1 MPPQGESTGFAIE
14 DAMLFTRIMKE
25 AMNSQEEPNQS
36 IPDLVNVKAVFAR
49 YERNRRA
56 RIDAAYAEA
65 NTRWESVKD
74 TGWLAS
80 VMREWMIWLFLW
92 FTRSTREKN
101 FTFDVKTV
109 TLED

>member
-14 DAMLFTRIMKE
+14 DAMLFARIMNDAINRPE
-25 AMNSQEEPNQS
+25 ESSQSGPGSVDVE
-36 IPDLVNVKAVFAR
+36 AVFTR

-56 RIDAAYAEA
+56 RIDAAYTEA
-65 NTRWESVKD
+65 NMRWESVKD

-92 FTRSTREKN
+92 FTRSSREKN
-101 FTFDVKTV
+101 FAFDVKTV
-109 TLED
+109 NLAD

>member
-14 DAMLFTRIMKE
+14 DAMLFARIMND
-25 AMNSQEEPNQS
+25 AINRQEEPDQS
-36 IPDLVNVKAVFAR
+36 APDLIDVESVFVR

-74 TGWLAS
+74 AGWLFS
-80 VMREWMIWLFLW
+80 VMREWMVWLFLW
-92 FTRSTREKN
+92 FTRSSREKN
-101 FTFDVKTV
+101 FAFNVKTV
-109 TLED
+109 NLAD

>member
-14 DAMLFTRIMKE
+14 DAMLFARIMKD
-25 AMNSQEEPNQS
+25 AINSQEELGQS
-36 IPDLVNVKAVFAR
+36 TPDLIDVKAVFAR

-56 RIDAAYAEA
+56 RIDTAYAES

-80 VMREWMIWLFLW
+80 VMREWMTWLYLW
-92 FTRSTREKN
+92 FTQSAREKS
-101 FTFDVKTV
+101 FTFDVKTMS
-109 TLED
+109 LAD

>member
-14 DAMLFTRIMKE
+14 DAMLFARIMNE
-25 AMNSQEEPNQS
+25 AMNRQEES
-36 IPDLVNVKAVFAR
+36 GESTSDLVDVKAVFER

-56 RIDAAYAEA
+56 RIDSAYADA

-80 VMREWMIWLFLW
+80 VMREWMTWLFLW
-92 FTRSTREKN
+92 FTRSGREKN
-101 FTFDVKTV
+101 FGFDVKTV
-109 TLED
+109 SLAD